1 MGIRTDSPIVAR
13 VTLTMVRREDWMHDS
28 RQLALGV
35 HLELDAPHGHLQSCI
50 ASGQGTPEQQ
60 LLLSQEW
67 CSEPSEH

>member
-1 MGIRTDSPIVAR
+1 
-13 VTLTMVRREDWMHDS
+13 MHDS

-35 HLELDAPHGHLQSCI
+35 HLEVDAPHGHLQSCI
-50 ASGQGTPEQQ
+50 ASGQRTQEQQ